1 MIAPPLAILLI
12 YSYGPMFGLVMVFQ
26 KFIPA
31 FGFLG
36 SEWVG
41 LKNFERIFMMPN
53 MDRIIW
59 NTFYIAV
66 LKIITQTFAAIVI
79 AILLN
84 EIRQRQFKKV
94 VQTSI
99 YFPYFLSW
107 VILGG
112 ILRDILARDGFL
124 NIMLGKFGVD
134 PILFLGKAELF
145 PYLLVFSELW
155 QVTGFWTIVY
165 LAAIAN
171 VNPNLYEAASID
183 GASRLKQTWHVTL
196 PGMSMTIA
204 LTVILSIGYILNA
217 GFEQI
222 LMLYSPVTYSTGDVI
237 DTWVYREGLVNAQ
250 YSLSAAVG
258 LLRSVVS
265 FLLIVVS
272 YYIAYKKTDYRVF

>member
-1 MIAPPLAILLI
+1 
-12 YSYGPMFGLVMVFQ
+12 
-26 KFIPA
+26 
-31 FGFLG
+31 
-36 SEWVG
+36 
-41 LKNFERIFMMPN
+41 
-53 MDRIIW
+53 
-59 NTFYIAV
+59 
-66 LKIITQTFAAIVI
+66 
-79 AILLN
+79 
-84 EIRQRQFKKV
+84 
-94 VQTSI
+94 
-99 YFPYFLSW
+99 
-107 VILGG
+107 
-112 ILRDILARDGFL
+112 
-124 NIMLGKFGVD
+124 MLGKFGVD

>member
-112 ILRDILARDGFL
+112 ILRDILARDGF
-124 NIMLGKFGVD
+124 
-134 PILFLGKAELF
+134 
-145 PYLLVFSELW
+145 
-155 QVTGFWTIVY
+155 
-165 LAAIAN
+165 
-171 VNPNLYEAASID
+171 
-183 GASRLKQTWHVTL
+183 
-196 PGMSMTIA
+196 
-204 LTVILSIGYILNA
+204 
-217 GFEQI
+217 
-222 LMLYSPVTYSTGDVI
+222 
-237 DTWVYREGLVNAQ
+237 
-250 YSLSAAVG
+250 
-258 LLRSVVS
+258 
-265 FLLIVVS
+265 
-272 YYIAYKKTDYRVF
+272 